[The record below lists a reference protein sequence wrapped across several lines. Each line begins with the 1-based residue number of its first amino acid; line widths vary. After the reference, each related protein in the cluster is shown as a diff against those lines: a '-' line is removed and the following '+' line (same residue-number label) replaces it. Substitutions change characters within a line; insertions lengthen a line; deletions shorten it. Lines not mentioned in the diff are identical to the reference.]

1 MHKLIPLLLLL
12 ASAEWAQ
19 TQDNRNYSQT
29 FPIRVNQQTPGTCQ
43 MWEFFIDSTDGHA
56 YECWSSN
63 SWGNLVTLNFPRGAT
78 ATLPVTCNVG
88 DPFIATDATSS
99 EQLYICTSANT
110 WTQQAGSGGGGT
122 VSSCSATGANW
133 LTCAI
138 TTGNLN
144 LTATT
149 GQTGHQ
155 VIGTCGSAT
164 SFAPCSLTSAELP
177 LSSMGTITGGA
188 WSGSVITGA
197 YGGTGVA
204 NTGFTLTL
212 GGNVAFTGSFNP
224 TFSIPSSS
232 TWTLQSG
239 GGTLAQT
246 GADINASNQVISTH
260 LGTPL
265 PFAQGGL
272 GTSTNFAAHN
282 WFGNSTGSTAAPS
295 AQQPACADLSNAA
308 NSCSTDTTNAANIST
323 GTLGAARLP
332 NPSASTLGGV
342 ESFAAVSHQ
351 WINTISTSG
360 VPSATQPACADLS
373 NAAASCSTDTTNAA
387 NIASGTIGTARLP
400 NATGYTVI
408 GGNGNATTVASGGTA
423 YFGVGATTQSATET
437 ARGMPM
443 PFACT
448 IRGFLLLTVSTQS
461 AGGTLVATVRI
472 GSASPSGGPTI
483 TISAS
488 GAGGLYSDTT
498 DTATIAAGQGIDIQV
513 VNNGSGNSAQ
523 IAGWSVGCV
532 PN

>member
-1 MHKLIPLLLLL
+1 MQPKQVPTRIPRFLFCAAL
-12 ASAEWAQ
+12 ACWFPREVRAQ
-19 TQDNRNYSQT
+19 TSV
-29 FPIRVNQQTPGTCQ
+29 FPPP
-43 MWEFFIDSTDGHA
+43 
-56 YECWSSN
+56 SS
-63 SWGNLVTLNFPRGAT
+63 GAT
-78 ATLPVTCNVG
+78 
-88 DPFIATDATSS
+88 
-99 EQLYICTSANT
+99 
-110 WTQQAGSGGGGT
+110 
-122 VSSCSATGANW
+122 SCSATGANW
-133 LTCAI
+133 LTCSISGSA
-138 TTGNLN
+138 
-144 LTATT
+144 LTLGAAS
-149 GQTGHQ
+149 GQTSHQ
-155 VIGTCGSAT
+155 VIGTCGNAS
-164 SFAPCSLTSAELP
+164 SFAPCTLGTADLPSSLL
-177 LSSMGTITGGA
+177 LNGGA
-188 WSGSVITGA
+188 
-197 YGGTGVA
+197 
-204 NTGFTLTL
+204 
-212 GGNVAFTGSFNP
+212 
-224 TFSIPSSS
+224 
-232 TWTLQSG
+232 
-239 GGTLAQT
+239 
-246 GADINASNQVISTH
+246 
-260 LGTPL
+260 LGTPSSGSAANL
-265 PFAQGGL
+265 TGYPSPALSGAVPRSLGGL
-272 GTSTNFAAHN
+272 NSTSAGTGILRDGTTPNATEISGDCATSGSNAITCTKTNGTSFAA
-282 WFGNSTGSTAAPS
+282 S
-295 AQQPACADLSNAA
+295 AT
-308 NSCSTDTTNAANIST
+308 TDTTNAGNIST

-342 ESFAAVSHQ
+342 ESFTAVSHQ